1 MGTIRPIRTTAAEL
15 SGGIGS
21 VGVLLLDIVTTA
33 AILFA
38 VASGL
43 MIILGVMK
51 LINFAHSAFL
61 TIGGY
66 AAYVITQLGLNSWL
80 TIPFAALVGFLLGLV
95 VERTIVRPLYAR
107 PLDAILATWGL
118 GIIIGQ
124 LITIGFGREVQ
135 FVESPVSGAIDF
147 LGHSYSTYRLVLVV
161 LAFVLAIALTG
172 LLYFTRFGLNAR
184 AVIMNEDLAR
194 GLGIDSTRVRLTTFG
209 LGAALASM
217 AGAMITPLIS
227 VDPNLGLPWLV
238 NSFMLVLVSGIS
250 IPGLI
255 VASFIFGGAQVVVS
269 TYVSAILGGLTI
281 VVLAA
286 VTLRIR
292 PQGLFSG

>member
-1 MGTIRPIRTTAAEL
+1 M
-15 SGGIGS
+15 
-21 VGVLLLDIVTTA
+21 GVLLLDAVTTA

-51 LINFAHSAFL
+51 LINFAHGAFL

-66 AAYVITQLGLNSWL
+66 AALVVTQFGWNAWL
-80 TIPFAALVGFLLGLV
+80 AAPFAALVGLVLGVLIERLV
-95 VERTIVRPLYAR
+95 IRPLYAR

-118 GIIIGQ
+118 GIVIGQ

-135 FVESPVSGAIDF
+135 FVQSPVSGAIPF
-147 LGHSYSTYRLVLVV
+147 LGQSYSLYRLLLVV
-161 LAFVLAIALTG
+161 IAVALGGALAA
-172 LLYFTRFGLNAR
+172 LLYFTRFGLTAR

-194 GLGIDSTRVRLTTFG
+194 GLGIDSDKVRLVTFG

-217 AGAMITPLIS
+217 AGALITPLLA
-227 VDPNLGLPWLV
+227 VEPNMGLPWLV
-238 NSFMLVLVSGIS
+238 NSFMLVLVSGVS
-250 IPGLI
+250 ILGLGL
-255 VASFIFGGAQVVVS
+255 ASLILGGAQVVVS
-269 TYVSAILGGLTI
+269 TYLSPVIGGLTI

-286 VTLRIR
+286 VILRIR
-292 PQGLFSG
+292 PQGLARD

>member
-1 MGTIRPIRTTAAEL
+1 M
-15 SGGIGS
+15 
-21 VGVLLLDIVTTA
+21 GVLLLDMVTTA

-38 VASGL
+38 VATGL

-51 LINFAHSAFL
+51 LINFAHGAFL

-66 AAYVITQLGLNSWL
+66 SAFVATSLGWNPWL
-80 TIPFAALVGFLLGLV
+80 AIPFAALVGFALGLV
-95 VERTIVRPLYAR
+95 VERAIVRPLYTR

-135 FVESPVSGAIDF
+135 FVQTPMTGAIEF
-147 LGHSYSTYRLVLVV
+147 LGQSYSIYRLALVPIS
-161 LAFVLAIALTG
+161 AAIGIALTS

-194 GLGIDSTRVRLTTFG
+194 GLGIDSTMVRLLTFG

-217 AGAMITPLIS
+217 AGALITPLIS

-238 NSFMLVLVSGIS
+238 NSFMLVLVSGVS
-250 IPGLI
+250 IPGLMI
-255 VASFIFGGAQVVVS
+255 ASLILGGAQVAVS
-269 TYVSAILGGLTI
+269 TYVSPILGGLTI

-286 VTLRIR
+286 VMLRIR
-292 PQGLFSG
+292 PRGLTGG

>member
-1 MGTIRPIRTTAAEL
+1 L
-15 SGGIGS
+15 
-21 VGVLLLDIVTTA
+21 GVLLLDAVTTA

-51 LINFAHSAFL
+51 LINFAHGAFL

-66 AAYVITQLGLNSWL
+66 AALVVTQLGWNAWL
-80 TIPFAALVGFLLGLV
+80 AAPFAAVVGLV
-95 VERTIVRPLYAR
+95 LGVLIERLVIRPLYAR

-118 GIIIGQ
+118 GIVIGQ

-135 FVESPVSGAIDF
+135 FVESPVSGAIPF
-147 LGHSYSTYRLVLVV
+147 LGQSYSLYRLLLVV
-161 LAFVLAIALTG
+161 AAVALGGALAA
-172 LLYFTRFGLNAR
+172 LLYFTRFGLTAR

-194 GLGIDSTRVRLTTFG
+194 GLGIDSDKVRLVTFG

-217 AGAMITPLIS
+217 AGALITPLLA
-227 VDPNLGLPWLV
+227 VEPNMGLPWLV
-238 NSFMLVLVSGIS
+238 NSFMLVLVSGVS
-250 IPGLI
+250 ILGLGL
-255 VASFIFGGAQVVVS
+255 ASLILGGAQVVVS
-269 TYVSAILGGLTI
+269 TYLSPVIGGLTI

-286 VTLRIR
+286 VILRIR
-292 PQGLFSG
+292 PQGLARE

>member
-1 MGTIRPIRTTAAEL
+1 M
-15 SGGIGS
+15 S
-21 VGVLLLDIVTTA
+21 VLILDIVTTA
-33 AILFA
+33 AILFT
-38 VASGL
+38 VATGL

-51 LINFAHSAFL
+51 LINFAHGAFL

-66 AAYVITQLGLNSWL
+66 AAYVSTVAGWSPWAA
-80 TIPFAALVGFLLGLV
+80 IPFAAVVGLALGLV
-95 VERTIVRPLYAR
+95 VEYVIVRPLYSR

-135 FVESPVSGAIDF
+135 FVEPPVSGAVEF
-147 LGHSYSTYRLVLVV
+147 LGLSYSTYRLLLVV
-161 LAFVLAIALTG
+161 VAAVIGAGLTG

-194 GLGIDSTRVRLTTFG
+194 GLGIDSTKVRLATFG

-217 AGAMITPLIS
+217 AGALITPLIS

-238 NSFMLVLVSGIS
+238 NSFMLVLASGVS
-250 IPGLI
+250 IPGLMI
-255 VASFIFGGAQVVVS
+255 VSLLLGGAQVVVS
-269 TYVSAILGGLTI
+269 TYISPIIGGLTI

-286 VTLRIR
+286 LILRIR
-292 PQGLFSG
+292 PQGIG

>member
-1 MGTIRPIRTTAAEL
+1 M
-15 SGGIGS
+15 
-21 VGVLLLDIVTTA
+21 VTTA

-51 LINFAHSAFL
+51 LINFAHGAFL

-66 AAYVITQLGLNSWL
+66 AAYVVTQLGWNPWL
-80 TIPFAALVGFLLGLV
+80 AIPFAAAVGFLLGLV
-95 VERTIVRPLYAR
+95 VERAIVRPLYAR

-124 LITIGFGREVQ
+124 VITIAFGRQVQ
-135 FVESPVSGAIDF
+135 FVQSPISGAIEF
-147 LGHSYSTYRLVLVV
+147 LGQSYSTYRLVLVLLAVV
-161 LAFVLAIALTG
+161 LGAALTA

-238 NSFMLVLVSGIS
+238 NSFMLVLVSGVS
-250 IPGLI
+250 IPGLLI
-255 VASFIFGGAQVVVS
+255 ASLILGGAQVLVS

-286 VTLRIR
+286 VILRIR
-292 PQGLFSG
+292 PQGIASG

>member
-1 MGTIRPIRTTAAEL
+1 MGI
-15 SGGIGS
+15 
-21 VGVLLLDIVTTA
+21 LLLDIVTTA

-51 LINFAHSAFL
+51 LINFAHGAFL

-66 AAYVITQLGLNSWL
+66 SAFVATQFGWNPWL
-80 TIPFAALVGFLLGLV
+80 SIPFAALVGLVLGLV
-95 VERTIVRPLYAR
+95 VERIIVRPLYAR

-124 LITIGFGREVQ
+124 VITIAFGRQVQ
-135 FVESPVSGAIDF
+135 FAQSPVSGAIEF
-147 LGHSYSTYRLVLVV
+147 LGQSYSTYRLVLVALAAV
-161 LAFVLAIALTG
+161 LAVALSA
-172 LLYFTRFGLNAR
+172 LFYFTRFGLNAR

-194 GLGIDSTRVRLTTFG
+194 GLGINSTRVRLITFG

-217 AGAMITPLIS
+217 SGAMITPLIS

-238 NSFMLVLVSGIS
+238 NSFMLVLVSGVS
-250 IPGLI
+250 ILGLM
-255 VASFIFGGAQVVVS
+255 VAALVLGGAQVIVS

-286 VTLRIR
+286 VILRIR

>member
-1 MGTIRPIRTTAAEL
+1 L
-15 SGGIGS
+15 
-21 VGVLLLDIVTTA
+21 GVLLLDAVTTA

-51 LINFAHSAFL
+51 LINFAHGAFL

-66 AAYVITQLGLNSWL
+66 AALVVTQLGWNAWL
-80 TIPFAALVGFLLGLV
+80 AAPFAAVVGLV
-95 VERTIVRPLYAR
+95 LGVLIERLVIRPLYAR

-118 GIIIGQ
+118 GIVIGQ

-135 FVESPVSGAIDF
+135 FVQSPVSGAIPF
-147 LGHSYSTYRLVLVV
+147 LGQSYSLYRLLLVV
-161 LAFVLAIALTG
+161 AAVALGGALAA
-172 LLYFTRFGLNAR
+172 LLYFTRFGLTAR

-194 GLGIDSTRVRLTTFG
+194 GLGIDSDKVRLVTFG

-217 AGAMITPLIS
+217 AGALITPLLA
-227 VDPNLGLPWLV
+227 VEPNMGLPWLV
-238 NSFMLVLVSGIS
+238 NSFMLVLVSGVS
-250 IPGLI
+250 IVGLGL
-255 VASFIFGGAQVVVS
+255 ASLILGGAQVVVS
-269 TYVSAILGGLTI
+269 TYLSPVIGGLTI

-286 VTLRIR
+286 VILRIR
-292 PQGLFSG
+292 PQGLARD